1 MCFFNSSP
9 NNRDTLVYMDGHK
22 AEHKLLAH
30 PWWWHRRVFSW
41 ALLSLS
47 GEEGVWCIPARIR
60 SSPLLLLFFSSPLL
74 SSHPS
79 TRESCSPPSAHSS
92 SRTVSTLWRRTEA
105 VGRWQSRALN
115 ARHLDGNPRVKPGE
129 TGRALCCDAIPC
141 MLTIREVCT
150 VNRLNVSS
158 QRLQRGL
165 SLDALVI
172 CLKSCVIL
180 AFCEAGRSFNKG
192 LPPLLVMWS
201 FWTGFSEEDSK
212 MMPLLY
218 WTIAYTCNVSAGKL
232 TYFTYNGEQRWYLTH
247 IYLIYCTKH
256 AFSWCVSPPRVM
268 VSRAE

>member
-1 MCFFNSSP
+1 MKSARWGRS
-9 NNRDTLVYMDGHK
+9 LVYSS
-22 AEHKLLAH
+22 AH
-30 PWWWHRRVFSW
+30 TPPT
-41 ALLSLS
+41 LLS
-47 GEEGVWCIPARIR
+47 
-60 SSPLLLLFFSSPLL
+60 SSSSSPLL

-79 TRESCSPPSAHSS
+79 TRDICSPPSAHSS

-172 CLKSCVIL
+172 CLNSCVIL

-192 LPPLLVMWS
+192 SPPLLVMWS
-201 FWTGFSEEDSK
+201 FWTGFSEEDCK
-212 MMPLLY
+212 MMPMLY
-218 WTIAYTCNVSAGKL
+218 WTIACTCNVSAGKL
-232 TYFTYNGEQRWYLTH
+232 TYLTYNGEQRWYLTH
-247 IYLIYCTKH
+247 SLYISYIAQSTLLVDVFLPRVLWYHVQNNIYLR
-256 AFSWCVSPPRVM
+256 CVNRLHGASL
-268 VSRAE
+268 